1 MIDELIHAIQV
12 LEQWI
17 ERNCQC
23 MILVVTSASWLVA
36 AYRPESEW
44 DSKPDLCDAGAML
57 HQLSYHGKLGADRYE
72 GSMISPY
79 MMDIC

>member
-23 MILVVTSASWLVA
+23 MILVVTSAS
-36 AYRPESEW
+36 
-44 DSKPDLCDAGAML
+44 
-57 HQLSYHGKLGADRYE
+57 
-72 GSMISPY
+72 
-79 MMDIC
+79 